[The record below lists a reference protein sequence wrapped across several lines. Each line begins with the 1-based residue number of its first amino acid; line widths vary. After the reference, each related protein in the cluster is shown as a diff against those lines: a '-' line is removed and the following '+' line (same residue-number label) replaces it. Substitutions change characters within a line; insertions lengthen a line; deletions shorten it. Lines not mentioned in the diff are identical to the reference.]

1 MLGAS
6 EGQMANYRFVNSTG
20 PIIRLFVAGILF
32 LKNGRSVIVQGR
44 KEVAICKANDQLTY
58 VVD

>member
-1 MLGAS
+1 
-6 EGQMANYRFVNSTG
+6 VNSTG